1 METTQTVTTS
11 DAAVQLVIDTS
22 GSMEGSR
29 LRNTKNAING
39 TKDKKGFLDN
49 LLDGNKGGGKIWV
62 SVVEFASGAY
72 TVCDWAD
79 IRTSKGLQDVKKA
92 VNDLE
97 AGGGTNLEAGLML
110 ARNRLS
116 MDEVKNAASKYTV
129 LLTDGEPTYR
139 VKKDFPNTD
148 KINEDTTDDGDGRS
162 CSEAERN
169 EAKDM
174 AAQVKALSKLYTICY
189 GVSGEELYSVDKC
202 VHCGESK
209 KNHNEK
215 WWKYYCKDGRNTYQ
229 STAVTIGDYLRD
241 EIATKDPDGKIQYA
255 YNAKDDLTGAF
266 AGIATSTVEGMNGAG
281 TKVIDPMGQ
290 YITLGDLPEGATAT
304 DGNTLTW
311 SLDPD
316 KATIKTDGGKTTYIY
331 TYTYPIT
338 LDTSAKGFEEGKYY
352 PTNGP
357 TYLSVPKGN
366 GEEKYYF
373 NIPGVMGLR
382 GSLDFTKVAHENQNE
397 KLTGAQFTLV
407 NKANEALGVRAG
419 AITITEQ
426 SGIDGKVEFK
436 DIPSGYTYTLSET
449 QAPQGYVASNDT
461 WTVTVAYGKVTVT
474 GKDGNSVDLTK
485 VENTLDP
492 QPTDITITKTWQAP
506 TETVLPESIT
516 LNLLR
521 KAEGSNADPVKVA
534 TITASK
540 GNATIALED
549 GITGITVEGKG
560 NWVYTVNAPSVDV
573 ETGAKWAYSVTED
586 EVSGYTSSVD
596 GLRVTNTIT
605 GETSFTVTKEWVLPE
620 GVEKQPVDVTLSGS
634 DKTTYGPVTLNKDNN
649 WTYTWKDLPMYNNRG
664 EKITYSA
671 SEAPLGTG
679 YTQDTEI
686 PAANGTKFV
695 NTVSDQKTEYTVTKT
710 WKDGD
715 GEGRPENIT
724 VVLLKNGK
732 TFTSA
737 QLNADNSWSQT
748 WTDLPV
754 YTFTREDGTL
764 KSVTKNTYTVEEVN
778 APAGYVSS
786 VSGNTIT
793 NTRTGEINQL
803 TATKVWDDGEYT
815 SFTHGEVT
823 FKLYRSSNG
832 SDFTY
837 VAGEDRTVAE
847 TATWTGLPQYDENGY
862 AYTYKVVE
870 EAVAGYD
877 TSYSTDGGIFV
888 NGTVTVTNT
897 LKDLGDKVEVV
908 VNKTWLG
915 EAAEDVAFNLYQSKG
930 ESYNEEKD
938 LLKTATLTKG
948 DTSLTF
954 ENLPKQ
960 YWEQN
965 AEGELVPEDYVYT
978 VVEAEGRNF
987 KQAGEAT
994 VSGNGLTWSFTNL
1007 NTETTS
1013 FTVNKVWKDL
1023 NATQRGEA
1031 VITLHRT
1038 VKGQRDAS
1046 FEESWTVNGDSHTFT
1061 GLAKYDDQGNLY
1073 TYYVEETTV
1082 PGGYTSSVN
1091 GETVTN
1097 TLNQANINKV
1107 IQKVWVDGGKA
1118 NADRPAIT
1126 VNLLRD
1132 GTKIATVT
1140 VENDGTVVAPEGY
1153 TVKVNTEA
1161 NPWVITFEGLPQYND
1176 ARTAEY
1182 VYTVSEEQ
1190 VEGYQTTVNGDTI
1203 TNTLPQANVS
1213 YTLTKY
1219 WVDGNNEN
1227 ETRPEKLVFDLT
1239 ATANGKPVTSVDGK
1253 AIPSTVELT
1262 AANVVE
1268 NHPNTWSKALN
1279 LPSLSDERYPISYTL
1294 TEVVPAGYT
1303 SEALASTG
1311 NDFQFRNTLA
1321 QDNSISV
1328 TANKDWNN
1336 SYEGFLTDEQKP
1348 VDVDSIYVG
1357 LYRKSGTN
1365 GFALVDG
1372 SIQKMTKAGEWTVT
1386 WNNLP
1391 KYDSNGFAY
1400 QYQVFEGSYTT
1411 DDDGKQ
1417 AWIRAESTISFNGRT
1432 YQVSYETKGNDTTI
1446 TNTFKAPTQYY
1457 YTVVG
1462 NYTTYL
1468 DGQKVASAS
1477 ASGVVLVPI
1486 TGLTASQKV
1495 TVNAADYTKYDN
1507 ATFTYLNKGSLQ
1519 IGNADPV
1526 EFTTAEYTVTLD
1538 QANKLYTITLNY
1550 ERRTNTPYT
1559 PSTSYT
1565 VTVNYYDIDTGAVIH
1580 QKYQTSGTAYSSYD
1594 VTAQDKIAITGYTYV
1609 ETTGD
1614 ALTGTLNGSKAINV
1628 YYTKDSDIDDGNTP
1642 TTPAEPGSDIGDD
1655 DVPTTP
1661 AQPPKTG
1668 DSMGLWI
1675 AAALVSG
1682 MGLVWLA
1689 LSGKKREER
1698 A

>member
-1 METTQTVTTS
+1 MTNKGQLEAAKTVVKGLSVTGGTNTEAGLQMAYNLLTNATASAAIKGIDNRFVVMLTDGKPTYHIEDYSQDYKADRDSTTQVPQSDDGYWGMDGNYYYYYVGGEGSSSSREDTKAVEDISAKLLKVAKVYGVTYGDIGTVPT
-11 DAAVQLVIDTS
+11 ANGNKAIDTWLAGDCKLS
-22 GSMEGSR
+22 GVFSVSKPDELNKAFSDI
-29 LRNTKNAING
+29 LNAINDESVSK
-39 TKDKKGFLDN
+39 TVVTVQQPPMTVESENEVYTFL
-49 LLDGNKGGGKIWV
+49 K
-62 SVVEFASGAY
+62 F
-72 TVCDWAD
+72 
-79 IRTSKGLQDVKKA
+79 
-92 VNDLE
+92 LE
-97 AGGGTNLEAGLML
+97 ANGAKAEDGKVAWNLGEATG
-110 ARNRLS
+110 
-116 MDEVKNAASKYTV
+116 
-129 LLTDGEPTYR
+129 
-139 VKKDFPNTD
+139 
-148 KINEDTTDDGDGRS
+148 TTD
-162 CSEAERN
+162 
-169 EAKDM
+169 EAK
-174 AAQVKALSKLYTICY
+174 KTT
-189 GVSGEELYSVDKC
+189 
-202 VHCGESK
+202 
-209 KNHNEK
+209 
-215 WWKYYCKDGRNTYQ
+215 TYQ
-229 STAVTIGDYLRD
+229 MSYQVRMNTQAPGFEAKREYSLG
-241 EIATKDPDGKIQYA
+241 EATLA
-255 YNAKDDLTGAF
+255 YQ
-266 AGIATSTVEGMNGAG
+266 V
-281 TKVIDPMGQ
+281 
-290 YITLGDLPEGATAT
+290 
-304 DGNTLTW
+304 
-311 SLDPD
+311 
-316 KATIKTDGGKTTYIY
+316 
-331 TYTYPIT
+331 
-338 LDTSAKGFEEGKYY
+338 AKGDVRTAEFNDISAQG
-352 PTNGP
+352 
-357 TYLSVPKGN
+357 YL
-366 GEEKYYF
+366 GELGFK
-373 NIPGVMGLR
+373 
-382 GSLDFTKVAHENQNE
+382 KVAHESGKGLMGVQF
-397 KLTGAQFTLV
+397 KLI
-407 NKANEALGVRAG
+407 NKANEALVVLDGQ
-419 AITITEQ
+419 ITINAQ
-426 SGIDGKVEFK
+426 SDQDGEVAFK
-436 DIPSGYTYTLSET
+436 DIPSGYSYTLVET
-449 QAPQGYVASNDT
+449 KAPNGYVASSEY
-461 WTVTVAYGKVTVT
+461 WTVTVAYGVVTVT
-474 GKDGNSVDLTK
+474 KGGEEVTLDK

-492 QPTDITITKTWQAP
+492 QPKDIEITKTWQAP

-521 KAEGSNADPVKVA
+521 KAEDSNADPVKVA
-534 TITASK
+534 TITASEDS
-540 GNATIALED
+540 ATIALED
-549 GITGITVEGKG
+549 GITGITVKSAS

-605 GETSFTVTKEWVLPE
+605 GETSFTVTKEWILPAGE
-620 GVEKQPVDVTLSGS
+620 TAPEVKVTLQADGE
-634 DKTTYGPVTLNKDNN
+634 DLDIKTLNDANK
-649 WTYTWKDLPMYNNRG
+649 WTYTWSELPVYNNKG

-695 NTVSDQKTEYTVTKT
+695 NTVSNQLTEYTVTKT

-715 GEGRPENIT
+715 GTDRPESIT
-724 VVLLKNGK
+724 VVLLRNGK

-737 QLNADNSWSQT
+737 QLNADNNWSHI
-748 WTDLPV
+748 WKDLPV

-764 KSVTKNTYTVEEVN
+764 KSVTKNAYTVKEVN

-793 NTRTGEINQL
+793 NTRTGGITQL
-803 TATKVWDDGEYT
+803 TATKAWDDGEYT

-897 LKDLGDKVEVV
+897 LKDIKDNETEVT

-915 EAAEDVAFNLYQSKG
+915 EATEDVTFYLYQNKQGETVGAEQVPFRTEVLAKG
-930 ESYNEEKD
+930 Q
-938 LLKTATLTKG
+938 G
-948 DTSLTF
+948 SLTF
-954 ENLPKQ
+954 TNLPKQ
-960 YWEQN
+960 YRVQN
-965 AEGELVPEDYVYT
+965 EDGSIGEADYVYT
-978 VVEAEGRNF
+978 VVEV
-987 KQAGEAT
+987 AGENFEQVGKANIVET
-994 VSGNGLTWSFTNL
+994 VNGWTWTFTNL
-1007 NTETTS
+1007 NTEKTS
-1013 FTVNKVWKDL
+1013 FDVTKVWQDMDA
-1023 NATQRGEA
+1023 NQRGEA
-1031 VITLHRT
+1031 VITLYRKVGET
-1038 VKGQRDAS
+1038 KDETFSQEWKTKAN
-1046 FEESWTVNGDSHTFT
+1046 ESHTFT
-1061 GLAKYDDQGNLY
+1061 GLAKYDSEGHPY

-1140 VENDGTVVAPEGY
+1140 VKNDGTVVAPEGY
-1153 TVKVNTEA
+1153 TVEVNTGA

-1294 TEVVPAGYT
+1294 TEGVLDGYT

-1477 ASGVVLVPI
+1477 ASGVVLVSI
-1486 TGLTASQKV
+1486 TGLTASQEV

-1675 AAALVSG
+1675 AAAMVSG
-1682 MGLVWLA
+1682 MGLIWLS
-1689 LSGKKREER
+1689 LSGKKRKEEV
-1698 A
+1698 

>member
-1 METTQTVTTS
+1 M
-11 DAAVQLVIDTS
+11 AR
-22 GSMEGSR
+22 SR
-29 LRNTKNAING
+29 L
-39 TKDKKGFLDN
+39 
-49 LLDGNKGGGKIWV
+49 
-62 SVVEFASGAY
+62 
-72 TVCDWAD
+72 
-79 IRTSKGLQDVKKA
+79 
-92 VNDLE
+92 
-97 AGGGTNLEAGLML
+97 
-110 ARNRLS
+110 
-116 MDEVKNAASKYTV
+116 
-129 LLTDGEPTYR
+129 P
-139 VKKDFPNTD
+139 
-148 KINEDTTDDGDGRS
+148 
-162 CSEAERN
+162 
-169 EAKDM
+169 
-174 AAQVKALSKLYTICY
+174 
-189 GVSGEELYSVDKC
+189 
-202 VHCGESK
+202 
-209 KNHNEK
+209 
-215 WWKYYCKDGRNTYQ
+215 
-229 STAVTIGDYLRD
+229 
-241 EIATKDPDGKIQYA
+241 
-255 YNAKDDLTGAF
+255 
-266 AGIATSTVEGMNGAG
+266 
-281 TKVIDPMGQ
+281 
-290 YITLGDLPEGATAT
+290 
-304 DGNTLTW
+304 
-311 SLDPD
+311 
-316 KATIKTDGGKTTYIY
+316 
-331 TYTYPIT
+331 
-338 LDTSAKGFEEGKYY
+338 
-352 PTNGP
+352 
-357 TYLSVPKGN
+357 
-366 GEEKYYF
+366 
-373 NIPGVMGLR
+373 
-382 GSLDFTKVAHENQNE
+382 
-397 KLTGAQFTLV
+397 
-407 NKANEALGVRAG
+407 
-419 AITITEQ
+419 EQ
-426 SGIDGKVEFK
+426 SDQNGKVEFK
-436 DIPSGYTYTLSET
+436 DIPSGYTYTLVET
-449 QAPQGYVASNDT
+449 KAPEDYVASNDT
-461 WTVTVAYGKVTVT
+461 WTVTVAYGVVTVT
-474 GKDGNSVDLTK
+474 NKDGKEVTLEK

-506 TETVLPESIT
+506 TGTVLPESIT

-521 KAEGSNADPVKVA
+521 KAEDSNADPVKVA
-534 TITASK
+534 TITASEDS
-540 GNATIALED
+540 ATIALED
-549 GITGITVEGKG
+549 GITGITVKSAS

-605 GETSFTVTKEWVLPE
+605 GKTSFKVTKEWILPAGE
-620 GVEKQPVDVTLSGS
+620 TAPEVNVTLQADGK
-634 DKTTYGPVTLNKDNN
+634 DLDTKTLNDANK
-649 WTYTWKDLPMYNNRG
+649 WTYTWPELPVYNNKG

-671 SEAPLGTG
+671 TEAPLGTG
-679 YTQDTEI
+679 YTRDTEI

-715 GEGRPENIT
+715 GTDRPESIT
-724 VVLLKNGK
+724 VVLLRNGK
-732 TFTSA
+732 TYKSE
-737 QLNADNSWSQT
+737 QLNADNSWSHI
-748 WTDLPV
+748 WKDLPV

-764 KSVTKNTYTVEEVN
+764 KSVTKNVYTVEEVN
-778 APAGYVSS
+778 APDGYVSS

-803 TATKVWDDGEYT
+803 TATKVWNDGEYT

-837 VAGEDRTVAE
+837 VAGEDRTVVE

-930 ESYNEEKD
+930 ESYDEEKD

-1013 FTVNKVWKDL
+1013 FTVTKVWQDMDA
-1023 NATQRGEA
+1023 NQRGEA
-1031 VITLHRT
+1031 VITLYRKVGET
-1038 VKGQRDAS
+1038 KDETFSQEWKTKAN
-1046 FEESWTVNGDSHTFT
+1046 ESHTFT
-1061 GLAKYDDQGNLY
+1061 GLAKYDSEGHPY

-1140 VENDGTVVAPEGY
+1140 VKNNGTVVAPEGY
-1153 TVKVNTEA
+1153 TVKANTEA
-1161 NPWVITFEGLPQYND
+1161 NPWVITFKDLPQYND

-1262 AANVVE
+1262 AANMVE

-1294 TEVVPAGYT
+1294 TEVVPDGYT

-1477 ASGVVLVPI
+1477 ASGVVLVSI
-1486 TGLTASQKV
+1486 TGLTASQEV

-1614 ALTGTLNGSKAINV
+1614 ALTGTLNGNKVINV
-1628 YYTKDSDIDDGNTP
+1628 YYSKTTDIDDGDTP

>member
-1 METTQTVTTS
+1 MTYKVALVDLGTS
-11 DAAVQLVIDTS
+11 
-22 GSMEGSR
+22 
-29 LRNTKNAING
+29 
-39 TKDKKGFLDN
+39 
-49 LLDGNKGGGKIWV
+49 
-62 SVVEFASGAY
+62 EF
-72 TVCDWAD
+72 
-79 IRTSKGLQDVKKA
+79 K
-92 VNDLE
+92 
-97 AGGGTNLEAGLML
+97 
-110 ARNRLS
+110 
-116 MDEVKNAASKYTV
+116 
-129 LLTDGEPTYR
+129 
-139 VKKDFPNTD
+139 
-148 KINEDTTDDGDGRS
+148 
-162 CSEAERN
+162 
-169 EAKDM
+169 
-174 AAQVKALSKLYTICY
+174 
-189 GVSGEELYSVDKC
+189 
-202 VHCGESK
+202 
-209 KNHNEK
+209 
-215 WWKYYCKDGRNTYQ
+215 
-229 STAVTIGDYLRD
+229 
-241 EIATKDPDGKIQYA
+241 
-255 YNAKDDLTGAF
+255 
-266 AGIATSTVEGMNGAG
+266 AG
-281 TKVIDPMGQ
+281 T
-290 YITLGDLPEGATAT
+290 
-304 DGNTLTW
+304 
-311 SLDPD
+311 
-316 KATIKTDGGKTTYIY
+316 
-331 TYTYPIT
+331 
-338 LDTSAKGFEEGKYY
+338 YY
-352 PTNGP
+352 PTNGA
-357 TYLSVPKGN
+357 TYLAIPDGN
-366 GEEKYYF
+366 TVKKIYF
-373 NIPGVMGLR
+373 NLPGVMGLR
-382 GSLDFTKVAHENQNE
+382 GSLSFTKVAHENN
-397 KLTGAQFTLV
+397 KGLTGAQFTLV
-407 NKANEALGVRAG
+407 NKANEALGVLDG
-419 AITITEQ
+419 QITINAQ
-426 SGIDGKVEFK
+426 SDQYGQVEFK

-449 QAPQGYVASNDT
+449 KAPSDGDKTYVASSEY

-474 GKDGNSVDLTK
+474 KDGKEVTLDK

-492 QPTDITITKTWQAP
+492 KPKDITITKTWQAP
-506 TETVLPESIT
+506 TGTVLPESIT

-521 KAEGSNADPVKVA
+521 KAEDSNADPVKVA
-534 TITASK
+534 TITASEDS
-540 GNATIALED
+540 ATIALED
-549 GITGITVEGKG
+549 GITGITVKSAS

-605 GETSFTVTKEWVLPE
+605 GKTSFKVTKEWILPAGE
-620 GVEKQPVDVTLSGS
+620 TAPEVNVTLQADGK
-634 DKTTYGPVTLNKDNN
+634 DLDTKTLNDANK
-649 WTYTWKDLPMYNNRG
+649 WTYTWPELPVYNNKG

-671 SEAPLGTG
+671 TEAPLGTG
-679 YTQDTEI
+679 YTRDTEI

-715 GEGRPENIT
+715 GTDRPESIT
-724 VVLLKNGK
+724 VVLLRNGK
-732 TFTSA
+732 TYKSE
-737 QLNADNSWSQT
+737 QLNADNSWSHI
-748 WTDLPV
+748 WKDLPV

-764 KSVTKNTYTVEEVN
+764 KSVTKNVYTVEEVN

-793 NTRTGEINQL
+793 NTRTGVIDQL
-803 TATKVWDDGEYT
+803 KATKVWNDKDY
-815 SFTHGEVT
+815 SFDHDEVT
-823 FKLYRSSNG
+823 FMLQRSTDGTNY
-832 SDFTY
+832 T
-837 VAGEDRTVAE
+837 TVDTQE
-847 TATWTGLPQYDENGY
+847 TVNKEAVWTNLAKYDENGY

-877 TSYSTDGGIFV
+877 TAYEPANGVFGA

-897 LKDLGDKVEVV
+897 LKDIKDNETEVT

-915 EAAEDVAFNLYQSKG
+915 EATEDVTFYLYQNKQGETVGAEQVPFRTEVLAKG
-930 ESYNEEKD
+930 Q
-938 LLKTATLTKG
+938 G
-948 DTSLTF
+948 SLTF
-954 ENLPKQ
+954 TNLPKQ
-960 YWEQN
+960 YRVQN
-965 AEGELVPEDYVYT
+965 EDGSIGEADYVYT
-978 VVEAEGRNF
+978 VVEVAGENF
-987 KQAGEAT
+987 EQVGEAT

-1031 VITLHRT
+1031 VITLHRAVGET
-1038 VKGQRDAS
+1038 KDETFSQEWKTKAN
-1046 FEESWTVNGDSHTFT
+1046 ESHTFT
-1061 GLAKYDDQGNLY
+1061 GLAKYDSEGHPY

-1140 VENDGTVVAPEGY
+1140 VKNDGTVVAPEGY

-1161 NPWVITFEGLPQYND
+1161 NPWVITFKDLPQYND

-1294 TEVVPAGYT
+1294 TEVVLAGYT

-1486 TGLTASQKV
+1486 TGLTASQEV

-1675 AAALVSG
+1675 AAAMVSG
-1682 MGLVWLA
+1682 MGLIWLS
-1689 LSGKKREER
+1689 LSGKKRKEEV
-1698 A
+1698 